1 MLDEN
6 GKLPKAK
13 QALFADAIGTTVG
26 AVLGTSTVTTF
37 VESASGISEGGRTGL
52 TAVVTG
58 FLFLASLLFS
68 PIFIAIPAQATAP
81 VLILVGVMMASS
93 MLKIDFHDMTEAI
106 PAFLTIIMMPLAY
119 SIAEGI
125 LFGIVSF
132 AIIKLIEGKGKTV
145 TPALYVL
152 ALLFIA
158 KVILAG

>member
-1 MLDEN
+1 
-6 GKLPKAK
+6 
-13 QALFADAIGTTVG
+13 
-26 AVLGTSTVTTF
+26 
-37 VESASGISEGGRTGL
+37 
-52 TAVVTG
+52 
-58 FLFLASLLFS
+58 LFS
-68 PIFIAIPAQATAP
+68 PIFIAIPSQATAP

-106 PAFLTIIMMPLAY
+106 PAFLTIVMMPLAY

-125 LFGIVSF
+125 LFGVVSF
-132 AIIKLIEGKGKTV
+132 AIIKLIAGKGKSV